1 MRWFGLSFAPKP
13 SVTNGLHV
21 SIARPPVFLLT
32 LRFSSLVHHL
42 SGPDKTKKKQHA
54 THRNTHIH
62 TYIHIHTHTHTYT
75 YTYTHIHKYM
85 YIYPYVHSCCCHES
99 SKRQPQLDL
108 RAQTILHQPA
118 HWREHVHSEVI
129 VRCQQRCLVA
139 DCQVVVLDGVCGD
152 VAPHVDVH
160 EAPFAEFC
168 IHCVPCKPKKGLL
181 GSVQR

>member
-21 SIARPPVFLLT
+21 SIATPPGFLLT

-42 SGPDKTKKKQHA
+42 SGPDKTKK
-54 THRNTHIH
+54 TTRNTQKHTYTHIH
-62 TYIHIHTHTHTYT
+62 TYIHIHIHIHTHTHIYTNTCTYT
-75 YTYTHIHKYM
+75 
-85 YIYPYVHSCCCHES
+85 YVHSCCCHEY

-108 RAQTILHQPA
+108 RPQTILHQPA
-118 HWREHVHSEVI
+118 LWREHVHSEVI

-152 VAPHVDVH
+152 VAPRVDVH